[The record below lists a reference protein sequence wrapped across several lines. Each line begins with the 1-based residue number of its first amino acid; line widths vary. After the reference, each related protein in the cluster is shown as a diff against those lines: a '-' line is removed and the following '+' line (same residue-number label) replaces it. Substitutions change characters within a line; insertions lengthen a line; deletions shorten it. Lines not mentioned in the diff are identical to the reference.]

1 MSKEMSCFSHTHTHA
16 RAHTHTH
23 AYTQTSVRRTG
34 SHQRPYS
41 LTHPEAVRGEGG
53 VQVVGDIKR
62 VLFLGAGGCAGGGGG
77 GGESL

>member
-23 AYTQTSVRRTG
+23 AHTQTSVRRTG
-34 SHQRPYS
+34 SHERPYS
-41 LTHPEAVRGEGG
+41 LTHPEAVGGEGG

-62 VLFLGAGGCAGGGGG
+62 VLFLGAGGGCRVGRGWG
-77 GGESL
+77 